1 MDLGFETEDPSLA
14 FQVRVGAD
22 REDGVQIFAVDT
34 RQAPW
39 APLTG
44 RRRYRVRLACPELP
58 IAQGDFHVFV
68 YLGDEKALHVHDARI
83 LKPGFSVVS
92 SEYVVGL
99 LSPLYAWTLTE
110 EAASSAEPARR
121 VATSS

>member
-1 MDLGFETEDPSLA
+1 MPLVKEPTSSVTRSPLKCFGRELRYLRSANFSAIARKMRDLVS
-14 FQVRVGAD
+14 RH
-22 REDGVQIFAVDT
+22 
-34 RQAPW
+34 
-39 APLTG
+39 
-44 RRRYRVRLACPELP
+44 RVRLVCPELAL
-58 IAQGDFHVFV
+58 AQGDFHVFV

-99 LSPLYAWTLTE
+99 LSPRHVWMVPE
-110 EAASSAEPARR
+110 EGSARTADPVRQ